1 MDEENDLDENNT
13 QEVINAFLFDLDA
26 RRTDVISRE
35 ATTFK
40 ITSAYLAAVFVIF
53 GYSFEK
59 HISFVFL
66 LMPIFIASG
75 LSLILHQE
83 RIIYLIGEY
92 DRHIEKEV
100 NLLLDKNCLNWE
112 TVMGKVGKNN
122 KIVFI
127 DGFLHLIITLPFIVL
142 YIASVYYGIIYNEV
156 AYDNYILFI
165 LFYSVLA
172 NIVGYFYYYFGSRK
186 FSNSVKQLLDDLLN

>member
-1 MDEENDLDENNT
+1 MDEENDLDENNIK
-13 QEVINAFLFDLDA
+13 EVINAFLVDLDA

-40 ITSAYLAAVFVIF
+40 ITSAYLAALFVIF

-59 HISFVFL
+59 HIPFVFL

-112 TVMGKVGKNN
+112 TVMDEVGKNN

-127 DGFLHLIITLPFIVL
+127 DGLLHLIITLPFIVL

-172 NIVGYFYYYFGSRK
+172 IIVGYFYYYFGARK
-186 FSNSVKQLLDDLLN
+186 FSNSVKKLLDDLLN

>member
-1 MDEENDLDENNT
+1 MDEENDLDENNVK
-13 QEVINAFLFDLDA
+13 EVINAFLVDLDA
-26 RRTDVISRE
+26 RRTDVVSRE

-40 ITSAYLAAVFVIF
+40 ITSAYLAALFVIF

-59 HISFVFL
+59 HIPFVFL
-66 LMPIFIASG
+66 LIPIFIASG

-83 RIIYLIGEY
+83 RIIYLICEY

-112 TVMGKVGKNN
+112 TVMDEVGKNN

-127 DGFLHLIITLPFIVL
+127 DGLLHLITTLPFIVL
-142 YIASVYYGIIYNEV
+142 YIASAYYGIIYNEV

-172 NIVGYFYYYFGSRK
+172 ITVGYFYYYLGARK